1 MPLGTGVGVKDY
13 TRTPQDKQRGN
24 SFLYSENRKTIWS
37 SENSAGISDKGAQ
50 WVGAHRPSVG
60 TAVLCSSGGQIMPSL
75 PAWAAIP
82 QLESGETEP
91 SPAFQGPCN
100 ANKGPI
106 SSGPHPHGPLQMAQ
120 SSSRPWVGW
129 HGRGSLNHG

>member
-50 WVGAHRPSVG
+50 WVGGSQ
-60 TAVLCSSGGQIMPSL
+60 TLSGNSCAMFLRRSNHALAPSL
-75 PAWAAIP
+75 G
-82 QLESGETEP
+82 SN
-91 SPAFQGPCN
+91 SPARVRGNRAISCLPRTMQCQQRAYQQWTPSTWSPPNGPKLVKALGWVAWQGEP
-100 ANKGPI
+100 
-106 SSGPHPHGPLQMAQ
+106 
-120 SSSRPWVGW
+120 
-129 HGRGSLNHG
+129 